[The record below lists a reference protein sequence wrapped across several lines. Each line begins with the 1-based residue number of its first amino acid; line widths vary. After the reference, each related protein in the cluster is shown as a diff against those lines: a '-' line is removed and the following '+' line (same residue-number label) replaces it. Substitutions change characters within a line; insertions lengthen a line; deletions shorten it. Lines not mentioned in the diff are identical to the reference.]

1 MDNLFLMEPE
11 KYFAPP
17 STWDRERA
25 RAAIIMRMESG
36 NYLASEKIDGYW
48 SRFVRQGDVCK
59 QQTRVVSK
67 VTGTYGESQDKIPFI
82 FNFLEKVTTG
92 DTVLL
97 GELYTLSRNVSDM
110 KRIMGAKT
118 ERALARQVD
127 NIDKVR
133 FYVFD
138 VLYWNGQSFMKT
150 EFSDRAAFLTKV
162 IAPRITQNPYITV
175 AQFTEGEFAMDRLDE
190 VLSTGGEGIVLQR
203 KDGIYEPGKR
213 PAWKSIKMKKELERD
228 VDVFML
234 GALPPTR
241 EYNGIYID
249 SWPFWEDIRTREK
262 LPVNEIRNNVLR
274 YQAGDPIEPVSKN
287 YYYNWPSAIEC
298 GVYDKT
304 GKIWNVC
311 SVSGLSD
318 EIKSNI
324 AENPARYHMRP
335 LTLTGMEFTDDYSI
349 RHPRFLGFRDDID
362 AKDCTWEK
370 IFDVEF

>member
-11 KYFAPP
+11 KYFSPP

-25 RAAIIMRMESG
+25 RAAIVMRMESG

>member
-25 RAAIIMRMESG
+25 RAAIVMRMESG

-234 GALPPTR
+234 RALPPTR

-249 SWPFWEDIRTREK
+249 SWPFWEDVRTHEK

-304 GKIWNVC
+304 GKVWNVC

-318 EIKSNI
+318 EIKSSI
-324 AENPARYHMRP
+324 AENPERYHMRP

-349 RHPRFLGFRDDID
+349 RHPRFLGFRDDIN